1 MRFAFFKHALLAGL
15 LATSLG
21 VCAPL
26 AGPVAAAFAD
36 TPTAGGATGSG
47 AASGAS
53 SSAPSSSSSSTT
65 TAATAT
71 TPSAP
76 AEGGATSGTPAASG
90 VSGGAAPGPAPLSR
104 SLATWFGPGFYGH
117 TTACG
122 QRLTPV
128 LVGVASRTL
137 PCGTLVRIGY
147 HGHHL
152 TVPVLDRGPYAGNGA
167 AWDLTNGAARA
178 LGLTDTAHIATQ
190 VVGHVANTPT
200 LGEPAP
206 GTASGPTS
214 SSPGTVSGS
223 ASSSP
228 GTASGPA
235 PSSATAAA
243 AGGASAG

>member
-21 VCAPL
+21 VFAPL

-36 TPTAGGATGSG
+36 TPTAGEVAGSG
-47 AASGAS
+47 AASGAAA
-53 SSAPSSSSSSTT
+53 SAPSSSASSTT
-65 TAATAT
+65 AAPAT
-71 TPSAP
+71 TAPSEP
-76 AEGGATSGTPAASG
+76 ATGGATSGTPAASG

-137 PCGTLVRIGY
+137 PCGTLVRVGY
-147 HGHHL
+147 RGHHL
-152 TVPVLDRGPYAGNGA
+152 TVPVLDRGPYANNGA

-178 LGLTDTAHIATQ
+178 LGLADTAHIATQ

-200 LGEPAP
+200 LGEP
-206 GTASGPTS
+206 
-214 SSPGTVSGS
+214 SPGTVSGP
-223 ASSSP
+223 ASPSP

-235 PSSATAAA
+235 PSSATVAA

>member
-21 VCAPL
+21 VFAPL
-26 AGPVAAAFAD
+26 AGSTVAFAD
-36 TPTAGGATGSG
+36 TPTAGGATSSG
-47 AASGAS
+47 AAAGAS
-53 SSAPSSSSSSTT
+53 SSEAPSSSTSSTT
-65 TAATAT
+65 TAAPAT
-71 TPSAP
+71 TPSEP
-76 AEGGATSGTPAASG
+76 AAGGASTGTPTASG
-90 VSGGAAPGPAPLSR
+90 VSGGAAPRPSPLSR

-122 QRLTPV
+122 QRMTPV

-147 HGHHL
+147 RGHHL
-152 TVPVLDRGPYAGNGA
+152 TVPVLDRGPYANGA
-167 AWDLTNGAARA
+167 AWDLTNGAARS
-178 LGLTDTAHIATQ
+178 LGLAETAHIATQ
-190 VVGHVANTPT
+190 VVGHVANTAT

-206 GTASGPTS
+206 GTT
-214 SSPGTVSGS
+214 SGS
-223 ASSSP
+223 
-228 GTASGPA
+228 A

>member
-15 LATSLG
+15 LATSLS
-21 VCAPL
+21 VFAPL
-26 AGPVAAAFAD
+26 AGGTVVAFAD
-36 TPTAGGATGSG
+36 TPTAGGATSSG
-47 AASGAS
+47 AAA
-53 SSAPSSSSSSTT
+53 SSSSSGSTSSTSSTPAVAPAT
-65 TAATAT
+65 TA
-71 TPSAP
+71 PSEP
-76 AEGGATSGTPAASG
+76 AAGGASTGTPAASG

-122 QRLTPV
+122 QRMTPA

-137 PCGTLVRIGY
+137 SCGTLVRIGY
-147 HGHHL
+147 RGHHL
-152 TVPVLDRGPYAGNGA
+152 TVPVLDRGPYADNGA
-167 AWDLTNGAARA
+167 AWDLTNGAAHA
-178 LGLTDTAHIATQ
+178 LGLADTARIATQ

-206 GTASGPTS
+206 GTAPA
-214 SSPGTVSGS
+214 PGS
-223 ASSSP
+223 ASPSP
-228 GTASGPA
+228 GTASAPV